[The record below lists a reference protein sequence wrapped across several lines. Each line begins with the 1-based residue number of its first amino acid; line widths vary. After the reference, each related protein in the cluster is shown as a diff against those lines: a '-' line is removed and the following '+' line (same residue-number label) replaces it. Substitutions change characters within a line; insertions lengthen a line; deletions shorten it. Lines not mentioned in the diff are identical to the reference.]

1 MLAPGSTFAGYE
13 VERVVGAGG
22 MGILY
27 RARQVR
33 LDRPVAL
40 KLVEPELARD
50 PVIRERLRREARTVA
65 ALEHPNVAPLYEAGE
80 EGGTVYIV
88 TRWVEGT
95 DLGTLILSESP
106 LEPGRAARSAAQIAA
121 ALEVAHEKGLVHRD
135 VKPSNVIL
143 TAEDHVYL
151 TDFGLA
157 KRAGTAAG
165 LTGVD
170 QMLGTVDYV
179 APEQIEG
186 SEPDERGDV
195 YSLGCVLFEMIMGD
209 APFAGQKGGMAKMWA
224 QVNAD
229 PPSVRERRPDVSPA
243 LEELVRREMARRPRH
258 VPRRRH
264 SGRPRSQLLARR
276 RELLA

>member
-1 MLAPGSTFAGYE
+1 VLSPGSTFAGYE
-13 VERVVGAGG
+13 VESVVGAGG
-22 MGILY
+22 IGILY

-95 DLGTLILSESP
+95 DLASLILGEGP
-106 LEPGRAARSAAQIAA
+106 LEPGRAARIAAQIAA

-143 TAEDHVYL
+143 THEDHAYL
-151 TDFGLA
+151 TDLGLA
-157 KRAGTAAG
+157 KRAETAPG
-165 LTGVD
+165 LTAVD

-179 APEQIEG
+179 APELIEG
-186 SEPDERGDV
+186 SEPDARSDV
-195 YSLGCVLFEMIMGD
+195 YSLGCVLYEMLTGQP
-209 APFAGQKGGMAKMWA
+209 PFADHKGGMAKMWA
-224 QVNAD
+224 HVNAEPAPVGELRGD
-229 PPSVRERRPDVSPA
+229 VPATLEQVMVRAMAKAPEDRPTAASFRTSMLDAAGQS
-243 LEELVRREMARRPRH
+243 
-258 VPRRRH
+258 
-264 SGRPRSQLLARR
+264 S
-276 RELLA
+276 

>member
-13 VERVVGAGG
+13 VESVVGAGG
-22 MGILY
+22 IGILY

-40 KLVEPELARD
+40 KLVEPDVARD
-50 PVIRERLRREARTVA
+50 PVIRERLRREARMVA
-65 ALEHPNVAPLYEAGE
+65 ALDHPNVVPLYAAGE

-95 DLGTLILSESP
+95 ELGTLIQRHGP
-106 LEPGRAARSAAQIAA
+106 LEPGRAARIAAQIAA
-121 ALEVAHEKGLVHRD
+121 ALEVAHGKGLVHRD

-143 TAEDHVYL
+143 TSEDHVYL

-186 SEPDERGDV
+186 SEPDARGDV
-195 YSLGCVLFEMIMGD
+195 YSLGCVLFEMLTGEP
-209 APFAGQKGGMAKMWA
+209 PFAVRGGGMAKMWA
-224 QVNAD
+224 QVNAEV
-229 PPSVRERRPDVSPA
+229 PSVRERRPDVPPA
-243 LEELVRREMARRPRH
+243 LEDVMRRAMAKAPDARPTAA
-258 VPRRRH
+258 VF
-264 SGRPRSQLLARR
+264 QTTALAAVG
-276 RELLA
+276 EAQ

>member
-1 MLAPGSTFAGYE
+1 VLAPGSTFAGYE
-13 VERVVGAGG
+13 VESVVGAGG
-22 MGILY
+22 IGILY

-40 KLVEPELARD
+40 KLVEPEVARD
-50 PVIRERLRREARTVA
+50 PVIRERLRREARMVA
-65 ALEHPNVAPLYEAGE
+65 ALDHPNVVPLYAAGE
-80 EGGTVYIV
+80 EDGTVYIV

-95 DLGTLILSESP
+95 ELGTLIQRDGP
-106 LEPGRAARSAAQIAA
+106 LEAGRAARTAAQIAA

-143 TAEDHVYL
+143 TSEDHVYL

-157 KRAGTAAG
+157 KRAGTAVG

-186 SEPDERGDV
+186 SEPDARGDV
-195 YSLGCVLFEMIMGD
+195 YSLGCVLFEMLTGEP
-209 APFAGQKGGMAKMWA
+209 PFAGQAGGMAKMWA
-224 QVNAD
+224 QVNAEV
-229 PPSVRERRPDVSPA
+229 PSVRERRPDVPPA
-243 LEELVRREMARRPRH
+243 LEDVMRRAMAKAPDARPTAAVFRTTA
-258 VPRRRH
+258 
-264 SGRPRSQLLARR
+264 LAAVG
-276 RELLA
+276 EAP

>member
-1 MLAPGSTFAGYE
+1 MLSRGATFAGYE
-13 VERVVGAGG
+13 VESVVGAGG
-22 MGILY
+22 IGILY

-40 KLVEPELARD
+40 KLVEPEVARD
-50 PVIRERLRREARTVA
+50 PLIRERLRREARMVA
-65 ALEHPNVAPLYEAGE
+65 ALDHPNVVPLYAAGE
-80 EGGTVYIV
+80 EDGTVYIV

-95 DLGTLILSESP
+95 ELGRLIHDDGP
-106 LEPGRAARSAAQIAA
+106 LEPGRAARTAAQIAA
-121 ALEVAHEKGLVHRD
+121 ALEVAHAKGLVHRD

-143 TAEDHVYL
+143 TSEDHVYL

-157 KRAGTAAG
+157 KRADTAAG
-165 LTGVD
+165 LTAVD

-186 SEPDERGDV
+186 SEPDARGDV
-195 YSLGCVLFEMIMGD
+195 YALGCVLFETLMGD

-243 LEELVRREMARRPRH
+243 LEDVIRRAMAKAPEARPSAGAFRKLV
-258 VPRRRH
+258 
-264 SGRPRSQLLARR
+264 LAAVG
-276 RELLA
+276 EAP

>member
-13 VERVVGAGG
+13 VESVVGAGG
-22 MGILY
+22 IGILY

-40 KLVEPELARD
+40 KLVEPDVARD
-50 PVIRERLRREARTVA
+50 PVIRERLRREARMVA
-65 ALEHPNVAPLYEAGE
+65 ALDHPNVVPLYAAGE

-95 DLGTLILSESP
+95 ELGTLIRRHGT
-106 LEPGRAARSAAQIAA
+106 LEPGRAARTAAQIAA
-121 ALEVAHEKGLVHRD
+121 ALEMAHEKGLVHRD

-143 TAEDHVYL
+143 TSEDHVYL

-186 SEPDERGDV
+186 SEPDARGDV
-195 YSLGCVLFEMIMGD
+195 YSLGCLLFEMLTGEP
-209 APFAGQKGGMAKMWA
+209 PFAGQGGGMAKMWA
-224 QVNAD
+224 QVNAEV
-229 PPSVRERRPDVSPA
+229 PSVRERRPDVPPA
-243 LEELVRREMARRPRH
+243 LEDLVRRAMAKAPETRPTAAAFRTTA
-258 VPRRRH
+258 
-264 SGRPRSQLLARR
+264 LAAVG
-276 RELLA
+276 EAP